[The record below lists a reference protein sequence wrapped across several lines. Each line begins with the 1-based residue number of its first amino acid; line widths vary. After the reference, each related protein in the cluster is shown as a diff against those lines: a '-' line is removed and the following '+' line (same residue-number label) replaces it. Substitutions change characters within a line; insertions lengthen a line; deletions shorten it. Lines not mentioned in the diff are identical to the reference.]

1 MKKDDIFEFFRRLA
15 EENPSP
21 ETELESGNTYQ
32 LLVAVV
38 LSAQS
43 TDVGVNKAT
52 RALFREVTTPAQMV
66 ELGEEVFHMPVRI
79 GYPKY
84 DGPLADVVCEPRYAN
99 AMGLVME
106 GAAQKRRGIQ
116 ARQTRNVGQV
126 FSKMRSWFERNF

>member
-1 MKKDDIFEFFRRLA
+1 MEGVVELA
-15 EENPSP
+15 EEM
-21 ETELESGNTYQ
+21 L
-32 LLVAVV
+32 
-38 LSAQS
+38 
-43 TDVGVNKAT
+43 
-52 RALFREVTTPAQMV
+52 
-66 ELGEEVFHMPVRI
+66 HMPVRI

>member
-1 MKKDDIFEFFRRLA
+1 VMQ
-15 EENPSP
+15 
-21 ETELESGNTYQ
+21 G
-32 LLVAVV
+32 
-38 LSAQS
+38 
-43 TDVGVNKAT
+43 
-52 RALFREVTTPAQMV
+52 MV

-84 DGPLADVVCEPRYAN
+84 DGALADVVCEPRYAN

-126 FSKMRSWFERNF
+126 FSRMRSWFERNF